1 MHGKCIVL
9 TIPMTFMITGYA
21 ALAAQHAARVKL
33 ESHRSHV
40 DHVMASLR

>member
-9 TIPMTFMITGYA
+9 TILMTLTLTGYLA
-21 ALAAQHAARVKL
+21 VAAQHAARVKI

-40 DHVMASLR
+40 EHVMAGLR